1 MTSTLAESGVA
12 EMQSARSET
21 LFSASQKDGALRRE
35 TSAGF
40 DMAPFS
46 LSVIVARFALDSGLA
61 LRYTY
66 SMLID

>member
-1 MTSTLAESGVA
+1 VTSALAQSSEA
-12 EMQSARSET
+12 EVQFARGEI
-21 LFSASQKDGALRRE
+21 LFSVSQKDGALRRDH
-35 TSAGF
+35 SAGF

>member
-1 MTSTLAESGVA
+1 
-12 EMQSARSET
+12 
-21 LFSASQKDGALRRE
+21 
-35 TSAGF
+35 
-40 DMAPFS
+40 MAPFS